1 MEKMRGNENLE
12 PRSDS
17 IGTDGMLQRGIFLRI
32 HQAAARGRPDE
43 VRTLGSHL
51 GRYRAKTLTRQDENE
66 VHRA

>member
-1 MEKMRGNENLE
+1 
-12 PRSDS
+12 
-17 IGTDGMLQRGIFLRI
+17 MLQRGIFLRI